1 MELYSRRTFLKGA
14 LVGIGSVAA
23 FGVAGC
29 ASAPQEKDPAAAP
42 AGQAVQAAEPQDGPS
57 RTGNTVTMSAGEAHG
72 RHAAPLLD
80 MLAQLGMGESGGDE
94 ELKETWAPTC

>member
-42 AGQAVQAAEPQDGPS
+42 AGQAVQAAEPQDLSLIHICKELAGP
-57 RTGNTVTMSAGEAHG
+57 T
-72 RHAAPLLD
+72 PLFSF
-80 MLAQLGMGESGGDE
+80 ACS
-94 ELKETWAPTC
+94 